1 MEKGTRKEADPD
13 HGHERAAQ
21 SGHIFWFVCFGL
33 RWVVVTVRGFSLLAG
48 VGASHGSDLLQS
60 PDSEVWASEVVA
72 HRLWDLPGAGIEP
85 VSPVLRGGLSIAPS
99 RPYTGTC
106 FTYVVLSNRY
116 DNRDSHHHLPEE
128 EETEAQVKSS
138 APGCAG
144 GK

>member
-60 PDSEVWASEVVA
+60 PDSEVWAWK
-72 HRLWDLPGAGIEP
+72 LWLTGCGI
-85 VSPVLRGGLSIAPS
+85 
-99 RPYTGTC
+99 
-106 FTYVVLSNRY
+106 F
-116 DNRDSHHHLPEE
+116 PE
-128 EETEAQVKSS
+128 QGSS
-138 APGCAG
+138 LCLLY
-144 GK
+144 